1 MTQSSFKKS
10 LQIGATLALV
20 VGTWLPCKAQE
31 LKGKKALYI
40 NSYNEGYSW
49 SDVEQKTILSVL
61 GAAGVEVKTI
71 LMDTNRQKS
80 PEHLIEASDECKK
93 VIDQWQ
99 PDVVVVSDDSPMKK
113 VWPAYKDG
121 KIPFV
126 FCGVNWD
133 ASAYGVPAKNITGM
147 LEVCPVKD
155 LLVEMNKI
163 KPGKT
168 VGFLAADNS
177 TPRVDAE
184 NLVKILGIDVQM
196 IFAKDLAAWKQG
208 FLDLQSKVDLLVMG
222 TNGGI
227 SDWDNAEASKFAE
240 ENTKVVTGSYH
251 DFLNGVA
258 LISFNKLAEEQGGW
272 AANAAIKILKGTEAG
287 SIPVVKN
294 VKGEL
299 VVNTRI
305 AAKSGFVPSFEVL
318 HNAKLIK

>member
-1 MTQSSFKKS
+1 MTKSSFKKS

-20 VGTWLPCKAQE
+20 VGTWIPCKAQD

-49 SDVEQKTILSVL
+49 SDGEQKAILSVL
-61 GAAGVEVKTI
+61 GAAGVEVKTVF
-71 LMDTNRQKS
+71 MDTNRQKT
-80 PEHLIEASDECKK
+80 PEHLAEASAECKK
-93 VIDQWQ
+93 TIDQWQ
-99 PDVVVVSDDSPMKK
+99 PDVVIVSDDSPMKG

-133 ASAYGVPAKNITGM
+133 ATAYGVPAKNITGM

-155 LLVEMNKI
+155 LLTEMNKI

-177 TPRVDAE
+177 TPRIDGE
-184 NLVKILGIDVQM
+184 NLVKILGGDVQV
-196 IFAKDLAAWKQG
+196 ILAKDFAAWKQG
-208 FLDLQSKVDLLVMG
+208 FLDLQSKVDLLVIG
-222 TNGGI
+222 GNGGI
-227 SDWDNAEASKFAE
+227 KDWNEAEACKFAE
-240 ENTKVVTGSYH
+240 ENTKVVTGSWH
-251 DFLNGVA
+251 DFVNGVA
-258 LISFNKLAEEQGGW
+258 LISFNKIPEEQGDW

-287 SIPVVKN
+287 SIPVAKN
-294 VKGEL
+294 AKGEL

-305 AAKSGFVPSFEVL
+305 AAKSRFVPSFEVL